1 MSHLSRAAC
10 IAGLAL
16 FATSALAQQTPPT
29 VKRDPKVQ
37 AVIDQTLAAY
47 RALNGLHLKVSVKTT
62 GPSDMMRG
70 APDSIEL
77 KYQKPNKLYS
87 AIATRGA
94 KETLD
99 RRLVVS
105 DGSNLWA
112 WLSDTNTYNK
122 VKAPPLLKTA
132 PFIGH
137 DLPEYDLL
145 FRDKDPFADLPG
157 TATLALGPAAK
168 VGDVDVDVLKTS
180 ATEQGV
186 PFTLNIEL
194 MIGQKDHLIHGMY
207 FAGSGKDQGKDV
219 KFDLRMTYDL
229 VAANPAF
236 TAADFA
242 FTPPPG
248 AKPALSTQPAKPS
261 SAAEKP
267 GSKK

>member
-1 MSHLSRAAC
+1 MPNLSRAAVF
-10 IAGLAL
+10 AGLLLACGG
-16 FATSALAQQTPPT
+16 ALAQQPPIG

-47 RALNGLHLKVSVKTT
+47 RALTGLHLKVSVKTT
-62 GPSDMMRG
+62 GPADMMRG

-87 AIATRGA
+87 AVTTRGA
-94 KETLD
+94 GDAVERK
-99 RRLVVS
+99 LVVS
-105 DGSNLWA
+105 DGANLWA

-157 TATLALGPAAK
+157 TANLALGPPAK
-168 VGDVDVDVLKTS
+168 VGDVDVDVLKAS

-186 PFTLNIEL
+186 PFTLNVEL
-194 MIGQKDHLIHGMY
+194 LIGQKDHLIHGMY

-229 VAANPAF
+229 AVANPTFAP
-236 TAADFA
+236 ADFT

-248 AKPALSTQPAKPS
+248 SKPALSLQPPKTAAPTQN
-261 SAAEKP
+261 P
-267 GSKK
+267 GPKK